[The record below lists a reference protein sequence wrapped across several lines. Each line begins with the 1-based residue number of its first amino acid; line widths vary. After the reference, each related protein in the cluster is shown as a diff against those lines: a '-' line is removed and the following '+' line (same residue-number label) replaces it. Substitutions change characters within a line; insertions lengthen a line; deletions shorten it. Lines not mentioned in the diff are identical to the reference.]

1 MILPRVA
8 LHLIKKPL
16 FNFSVAQIVN
26 KIPIVSELGV
36 EKLTDRF
43 DIVPILRLN
52 KRKSRKTHSYYSIC
66 YKA

>member
-36 EKLTDRF
+36 EKLTD
-43 DIVPILRLN
+43 
-52 KRKSRKTHSYYSIC
+52 
-66 YKA
+66 